1 MSDKLGG
8 LSAENKGIVPVYK
21 LTSKL
26 ASTSGACKS
35 IACPLYTYKE
45 NSCPETVPRNGG
57 SLARLI
63 RQVLSG
69 KVQLCLN
76 RVLLLHMPS
85 V

>member
-35 IACPLYTYKE
+35 ITCPLYTYKDKFM
-45 NSCPETVPRNGG
+45 SRNC
-57 SLARLI
+57 AKKWR
-63 RQVLSG
+63 
-69 KVQLCLN
+69 
-76 RVLLLHMPS
+76 
-85 V
+85 